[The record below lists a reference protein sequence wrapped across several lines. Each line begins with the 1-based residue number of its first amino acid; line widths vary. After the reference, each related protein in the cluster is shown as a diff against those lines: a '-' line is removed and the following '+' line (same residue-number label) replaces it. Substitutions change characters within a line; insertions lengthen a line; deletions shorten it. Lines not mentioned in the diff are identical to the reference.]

1 MGLHRTGA
9 TATVT
14 PHTRPRHRAPA
25 AAVGSSRPTALVLL
39 VTAIV
44 LVVEGRA
51 VRSVEAWVQ
60 ALLLNGVGMNAQAM
74 GQAVI
79 FPLDGRWV
87 GVGFSLGCSVAPLTA
102 LFLSGSAVAAWV
114 RPLRLRSVLIGVG
127 ALVLVFV
134 LANQI
139 RIATIV
145 AMMRIMGFDRGYE
158 VSHIFLGSAI
168 STLGFVAAVI
178 VFVRLVLREPSAPSA
193 AAAS

>member
-1 MGLHRTGA
+1 MHPVQDEQDASAPSAHAPRLQ
-9 TATVT
+9 
-14 PHTRPRHRAPA
+14 PHVR
-25 AAVGSSRPTALVLL
+25 SSRPTAALLLVLAVAL
-39 VTAIV
+39 VLGGQT
-44 LVVEGRA
+44 
-51 VRSVEAWVQ
+51 VRSLEAGAQ
-60 ALLLNGVGMNAQAM
+60 ALLLNVVGMNAQAL

-87 GVGFSLGCSVAPLTA
+87 GVGFTLGCSVAPLTA
-102 LFLSGSAVAAWV
+102 LFLGGSAVAAWV
-114 RPLRLRSVLIGVG
+114 RPLRLRSVALGVG

-145 AMMRIMGFDRGYE
+145 AMMRLLGFERGHE

-178 VFVRLVLREPSAPSA
+178 VFVRLVLREPAVVSPAGSA
-193 AAAS
+193 

>member
-1 MGLHRTGA
+1 MMHPVQDEQDASAPSAHAPRLQ
-9 TATVT
+9 
-14 PHTRPRHRAPA
+14 PHVR
-25 AAVGSSRPTALVLL
+25 SSRPTAALLLVLAVAL
-39 VTAIV
+39 VLGGQT
-44 LVVEGRA
+44 
-51 VRSVEAWVQ
+51 VRSLEAGAQ
-60 ALLLNGVGMNAQAM
+60 ALLLNVVGMNAQAL

-87 GVGFSLGCSVAPLTA
+87 GVGFTLGCSVAPLTA
-102 LFLSGSAVAAWV
+102 LFLGGSAVAAWV
-114 RPLRLRSVLIGVG
+114 RPLRLRSVALGVG

-145 AMMRIMGFDRGYE
+145 AMMRLLGFERGYE

-178 VFVRLVLREPSAPSA
+178 VFVRLVLREPAVVSPAGTA
-193 AAAS
+193 